1 MLSYTIVFSLVFF
14 HIYSAAQ
21 PYVELSELEG
31 NIIKTYYSP
40 GNEERAKVITE
51 RVEKTI
57 NYIAGLVDF
66 TPKVN
71 LFMLSPEHWEKYAT
85 FPVYGMPHF
94 TDDHKLVIASED
106 NPFWKSL
113 IPPLDQ
119 LPADLAAAVKKTY
132 TSDEERLTMRPF
144 FDLLALH
151 ELGHAFHLQAGL
163 TMHRLWM
170 QELFCNIM
178 LHTYIAENEPQNLS
192 SLELFPEM
200 VVAGGTSGYEF
211 TTLAEFET
219 NYGTMNPRNYGWY
232 QCKLHS
238 AAKDIYNAEGKDTF
252 VKLWDGLKPD
262 HGKLSDEQL
271 AVFLNNYV
279 SSTIAKVYTE
289 WGR

>member
-1 MLSYTIVFSLVFF
+1 MLRYTIVLSLVFF

-21 PYVELSELEG
+21 PYEGLNELEG
-31 NIIKTYYSP
+31 SIVKTYYSP
-40 GNEERAKVITE
+40 GNEERARIITE
-51 RVEKTI
+51 RVERTI
-57 NYIAGLVDF
+57 SYIAGLVDF
-66 TPKVN
+66 TPEVN
-71 LFMLSPEHWEKYAT
+71 LFMLSPEHWDKYAT

-94 TDDHKLVIASED
+94 ADDKKLIIASEN

-119 LPADLAAAVKKTY
+119 LPPDLAAAVKNTY
-132 TSDEERLTMRPF
+132 TSDEEGLTMRPF

-178 LHTYIAENEPQNLS
+178 LHTYIAENEPQNLP

-200 VVAGGTSGYEF
+200 VVAGGTNGYEF

-238 AAKDIYNAEGKDTF
+238 AAKDIYNAEGKNTF
-252 VKLWDGLKPD
+252 IKLWNELKPD
-262 HGKLSDEQL
+262 NGKLSDEQL
-271 AVFLNNYV
+271 AVFLKNYV
-279 SSTIAKVYTE
+279 SSAIAKVHTE
-289 WGR
+289 WER